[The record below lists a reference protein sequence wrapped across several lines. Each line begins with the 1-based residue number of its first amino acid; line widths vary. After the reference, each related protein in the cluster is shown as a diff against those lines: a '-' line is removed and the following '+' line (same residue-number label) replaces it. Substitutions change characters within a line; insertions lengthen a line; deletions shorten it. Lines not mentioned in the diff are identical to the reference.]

1 MKKKKVRSEKAFV
14 FVFVFVLYMRTYL
27 RRRRM
32 SVSASLALAAGCG
45 EHCNKCRHTFSKATN
60 LKKHKTHVH
69 PRGQYGREGF
79 SSIC

>member
-1 MKKKKVRSEKAFV
+1 MKKKKVNSEEAI
-14 FVFVFVLYMRTYL
+14 VFVFVLYMWTYL

-32 SVSASLALAAGCG
+32 SVSASLGLAAGCG

-60 LKKHKTHVH
+60 LEKHKTHV
-69 PRGQYGREGF
+69 QYGGEGF